1 MPLLPLT
8 VPIDLLLVDD
18 EPDFLEPACRFF
30 NRQGYRVVA
39 AASAEQALTVQGAR
53 HFHVAIIDKNMP
65 GMNGLELLSRLTS
78 EDPEL
83 KVIVLTGGGSI
94 DSAVEAMK
102 RGAVDYI
109 SKPFGLDELDSIVRR
124 VANSVRLERENMH
137 LKRQLASHNKAKPL
151 IGMSPGIQEVR
162 RLIDRIAPSD
172 KPVLVL
178 GESGTGKELVARS
191 IHAQSELHDKP
202 LVVINCAALPES
214 LLESELFGYEKGA
227 FTGAVEAKP
236 GLFEIA
242 DGGTLFIDEFGELAG
257 GLQAKLL
264 RVLEDGSM
272 RRIGSTKE
280 RKVKV
285 RLIAATNRNLGQE
298 VEAGR
303 FREDLYYRVN
313 VLSIHIPPLRDRLED
328 IPLLVDHWLGDDWKL
343 GDRVADVFQAYR
355 WQGNVRQLINSLERA
370 KILADNNTIE
380 LENLPIEIRQAALMR
395 RSDSGSLEPKVGD
408 AVPLELLSHL
418 HVLEVLKRNKGNKTK
433 AAKELGIARRSL
445 YRILDNMATKDTDTP
460 GSHPPAQA
468 GAVVQHHG
476 D

>member
-1 MPLLPLT
+1 MPLSALT

-39 AASAEQALTVQGAR
+39 AASAEQALAVQGSQ

-65 GMNGLELLSRLTS
+65 GMNGLELLSRLTA
-78 EDPEL
+78 EDAEL

-109 SKPFGLDELDSIVRR
+109 AKPFGLDELDSIVRR
-124 VANSVRLERENMH
+124 VANSVRLERENIH
-137 LKRQLASHNKAKPL
+137 LKRQLANQNQPKPL
-151 IGMSPGIQEVR
+151 IGEAPGILEVK
-162 RLIDRIAPSD
+162 RLIGRIAPSD

-191 IHAQSELHDKP
+191 IHAQSLLFDKP
-202 LVVINCAALPES
+202 LVVINCAALPET

-227 FTGAVEAKP
+227 FTGAVDAKP

-285 RLIAATNRNLGQE
+285 RLIAATNRNLSQE
-298 VEAGR
+298 VEEGR

-313 VLSIHIPPLRDRLED
+313 VLSILIPPLRDRLED
-328 IPLLVDHWLGDDWKL
+328 IPRLVQHWLGEDWKL
-343 GDRVADVFQAYR
+343 GHRVAEVFQAYR
-355 WQGNVRQLINSLERA
+355 WQGNVRQLINALERA

-380 LENLPIEIRQAALMR
+380 LENLPIEIRQATLLR
-395 RSDSGSLEPKVGD
+395 RAENENNEPKVGD
-408 AVPLELLSHL
+408 AVPLELLSHM

-445 YRILDNMATKDTDTP
+445 YRILDNVSAREDESMA
-460 GSHPPAQA
+460 SLAREE
-468 GAVVQHHG
+468 
-476 D
+476 